1 MVGVLPRP
9 VPVRDLLLNWRLRV
23 PSQALL
29 QAVTGLWWQGC
40 DTIASCMDM
49 GWVSSTLPFGHLV
62 AGLSWGWDGEARQ

>member
-1 MVGVLPRP
+1 MA
-9 VPVRDLLLNWRLRV
+9 
-23 PSQALL
+23 SQALL

-40 DTIASCMDM
+40 ATIASCMDM